1 MKRFSSSDTFAAL
14 IPLSPPKEMR
24 EQQNTNCYREE
35 FQVMLDRLDH
45 EDLEEESGLVLE
57 KKRRLSLDQVKALE
71 RNFEVDNKLQPERKV
86 KLAAELNLQPRQV
99 AIWFQNRRARWK
111 SKQLERD
118 YGVLKASYDAL
129 ILEFHNLKHE
139 NKALTSKVR
148 ELKSKR
154 CRESEESNHSDKEES
169 PIPEFDINNVYE
181 RSNSLDL
188 YENSNKAGSLD
199 SDSNGIMKEESKMN
213 FSLCFNNGS
222 SSYSNSVVNQFQFS
236 DPRTVPVK
244 ACQPQIVKIEEQ
256 NLFNTEE
263 SCDFFSVDQAPILH
277 WYLPEQ

>member
-1 MKRFSSSDTFAAL
+1 
-14 IPLSPPKEMR
+14 
-24 EQQNTNCYREE
+24 
-35 FQVMLDRLDH
+35 MLDRLDH

-139 NKALTSKVR
+139 NKALTSKVY
-148 ELKSKR
+148 
-154 CRESEESNHSDKEES
+154 H
-169 PIPEFDINNVYE
+169 IFIY
-181 RSNSLDL
+181 
-188 YENSNKAGSLD
+188 Y
-199 SDSNGIMKEESKMN
+199 
-213 FSLCFNNGS
+213 
-222 SSYSNSVVNQFQFS
+222 
-236 DPRTVPVK
+236 
-244 ACQPQIVKIEEQ
+244 
-256 NLFNTEE
+256 
-263 SCDFFSVDQAPILH
+263 
-277 WYLPEQ
+277 